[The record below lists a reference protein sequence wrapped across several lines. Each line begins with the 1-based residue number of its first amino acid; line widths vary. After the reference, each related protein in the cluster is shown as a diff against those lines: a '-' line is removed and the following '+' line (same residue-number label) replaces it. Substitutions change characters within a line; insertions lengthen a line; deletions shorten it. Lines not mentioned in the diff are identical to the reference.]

1 MAHRK
6 EKPNLRGDPVSPGNR
21 ILRGP
26 DEETTVKRP
35 ATPLPV
41 PEVKPGV
48 KSGAHKAPKLDG
60 SSTET
65 EELHIVDESDGR
77 RWIIQDK
84 TVIDLLRSYKS
95 ASDEKTKD
103 DIVKRLQSYVASL
116 SKKSNACQASKNSSD
131 KGSSHQSP
139 MSNAASLS
147 KIIEKILN
155 LKVDECPQ
163 VFMSSTKIQAS
174 QSDKQL
180 QLSKNAGTKGDLD
193 GNRMDVDKNS
203 SPQRSMPRS
212 VHLPRDGI

>member
-163 VFMSSTKIQAS
+163 IQAS